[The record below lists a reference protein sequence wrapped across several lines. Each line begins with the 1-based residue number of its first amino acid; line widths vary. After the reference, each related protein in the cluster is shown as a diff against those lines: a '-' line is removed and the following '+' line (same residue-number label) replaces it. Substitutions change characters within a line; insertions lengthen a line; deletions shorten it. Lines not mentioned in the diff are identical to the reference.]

1 MFLVIL
7 KTISI
12 LQFTMS
18 VRQCA
23 RKVLIFV
30 LDLFILLNYIL
41 SLVTLLFS
49 VSLSTS
55 ISVMALPC
63 LFSSVSLIFY
73 LFFLCLLCLWL
84 AISVQKIPS
93 LHDRILRYNFLRW
106 KVSPLHLGA
115 CAPYTFSVMF
125 WHYSF
130 VSQFCVSFII
140 ALQTT
145 INKWNGATVGFFW

>member
-1 MFLVIL
+1 
-7 KTISI
+7 
-12 LQFTMS
+12 MS

-73 LFFLCLLCLWL
+73 LFLLCLLCL
-84 AISVQKIPS
+84 
-93 LHDRILRYNFLRW
+93 
-106 KVSPLHLGA
+106 
-115 CAPYTFSVMF
+115 
-125 WHYSF
+125 
-130 VSQFCVSFII
+130 
-140 ALQTT
+140 
-145 INKWNGATVGFFW
+145 